1 MGEIVT
7 SGESE
12 FWKVELEQF
21 KNYLFD
27 AIGAI
32 DGRDL
37 AKEDTYDGDLTWEN
51 ADIVRNLVVGGE
63 PAGVGE
69 VPAQLLDIPGL
80 RVWGKR
86 RLGGFCKYPRYLPD
100 RNRLRR

>member
-1 MGEIVT
+1 M
-7 SGESE
+7 
-12 FWKVELEQF
+12 ELEQF

-51 ADIVRNLVVGGE
+51 ADIV
-63 PAGVGE
+63 A
-69 VPAQLLDIPGL
+69 I
-80 RVWGKR
+80 W
-86 RLGGFCKYPRYLPD
+86 
-100 RNRLRR
+100 